1 MFLVERIAS
10 PPRWMRKNSEFRLQT
25 DRSVAHPYSTTA
37 AAPAAVADGKLLH
50 TRTLAQHSEYHHGR
64 CPSSSGLCGVV
75 DRELRFEGVEDAF
88 WTRIMWQAVLILF
101 PLSQVQRL
109 RHYKQQQCQHQ
120 CCQLGLE
127 RLSIDHPDI
136 KSSKCSEQQPGQD
149 QVGQAAVDPE
159 NKVQQQ
165 LAGELQIRWFEVQQQ
180 QKIQQAWL
188 WGVQEKHGRWWVVAG
203 M

>member
-1 MFLVERIAS
+1 MNQEPRRKRTPIAGHVDQEPRKKIPLQDMSIRIPEKENPSQDMSIFSYTS
-10 PPRWMRKNSEFRLQT
+10 PSL
-25 DRSVAHPYSTTA
+25 SV
-37 AAPAAVADGKLLH
+37 
-50 TRTLAQHSEYHHGR
+50 QHSKLMKLM
-64 CPSSSGLCGVV
+64 PVIV
-75 DRELRFEGVEDAF
+75 DMYL
-88 WTRIMWQAVLILF
+88 Q
-101 PLSQVQRL
+101 
-109 RHYKQQQCQHQ
+109 QQQCQHQ

-127 RLSIDHPDI
+127 RLSVDHPDI

-165 LAGELQIRWFEVQQQ
+165 LAGKLKIRWFEVQQQ